1 MLQKVLQSV
10 GVRPRRWDS
19 FARFEYK
26 SVWNAVSP
34 TEDKAKLAVSGTLDK
49 TEHDRSAQQT
59 LEWLQ
64 RYVGIRADDVVVD
77 IGAGF
82 GRVGDVV
89 APLCKRWIGTDV
101 SDNMV
106 ALIRRRL
113 AHHKNVE
120 AIVTNGFD
128 LSPIAS
134 ASADMVYCTTV
145 FMHLDEWERYN
156 YVAEGFRILKPG
168 GRMIVDN
175 ISLATDAGWEIFL
188 AHSKIAPSE
197 RPPSI
202 SKMSTPQ
209 ELAIYFSRAG
219 FQMINQAELG
229 PMTIT
234 YGHKPAG

>member
-1 MLQKVLQSV
+1 MMQRVLRAV
-10 GVRPRRWDS
+10 GLKSRPWDS
-19 FARFEYK
+19 YARSEYK
-26 SVWNAVSP
+26 SVWNAISP
-34 TEDKAKLAVSGTLDK
+34 TEEKAKLAVSGTLDAI
-49 TEHDRSAQQT
+49 EHARSAHQT

-64 RYVGIRADDVVVD
+64 RYVGVHPRDVIVD

-82 GRVGDVV
+82 GRVGEKV

-101 SDNMV
+101 SENMV
-106 ALIRRRL
+106 AVIKRRL
-113 AHHKNVE
+113 AAHKNVE
-120 AIVTNGFD
+120 AVATNGFD

-156 YVAEGFRILKPG
+156 YIVEGFRILKPG

-175 ISLATDAGWEIFL
+175 ISLATDQGWNIFIE
-188 AHSKIAPSE
+188 HTKIPPAQ

-209 ELAIYFSRAG
+209 EIAIYFSRAG
-219 FQMINQAELG
+219 FQRVNQAELG

>member
-1 MLQKVLQSV
+1 MLQRVLRAA
-10 GVRPRRWDS
+10 GLRPRPWDS
-19 FARFEYK
+19 YARSEYK
-26 SVWNAVSP
+26 SVWNAISP
-34 TEDKAKLAVSGTLDK
+34 TEDKAKLAVSGTLN
-49 TEHDRSAQQT
+49 TIEHVRSARQT

-64 RYVGIRADDVVVD
+64 RYVGIHPNDVIVD

-82 GRVGDVV
+82 GRVGEVI

-101 SDNMV
+101 SENMIAV
-106 ALIRRRL
+106 MKRRL
-113 AHHKNVE
+113 ASHKNVE
-120 AIVTNGFD
+120 AVATNGFD

-156 YVAEGFRILKPG
+156 YIVEGFRILKPG

-175 ISLATDAGWEIFL
+175 INLASDQGWNIFL
-188 AHSKIAPSE
+188 EHTRIPPAQ

-209 ELAIYFSRAG
+209 EIAIYFSRAG
-219 FQMINQAELG
+219 FKRVNQAELG
-229 PMTIT
+229 QMTIT
-234 YGHKPAG
+234 FGVKP